1 MSLTNYNAIEAANLS
16 MGQGGFKSITNTL
29 DHATSVEGITRWTG
43 IMIVKGGGGN
53 NIELKSNV
61 GDDLTILNGATVDD
75 LVGSVISGDF
85 HTVNAGGNHIM
96 AFKG

>member
-16 MGQGGFKSITNTL
+16 MGQGGFKSINNTAP
-29 DHATSVEGITRWTG
+29 HTASAEGITRWTA
-43 IMIVKGGGGN
+43 IMIMRGGGGN
-53 NIELKSNV
+53 NIELESNS
-61 GDDLTILNGATVDD
+61 GDDLTITTGSTVDD

-85 HTVNAGGNHIM
+85 HTVTAGGNHIM

>member
-16 MGQGGFKSITNTL
+16 MGQGGFKSITNTAP
-29 DHATSVEGITRWTG
+29 HTASAEGITRWTA
-43 IMIVKGGGGN
+43 IMIVRSGGGS

-61 GDDLTILNGATVDD
+61 GDDLTILNGVAIDD
-75 LVGSVISGDF
+75 LVGTVISGDF